1 MKSLTHQK
9 MKWKVWRTKRW
20 NENCSMK
27 SLTHQSEKL
36 SFLRAAVNGD
46 WSHTVL
52 PARLILSILATF
64 FGKFTNL
71 ACFSDL
77 LLFVCTCK
85 NWLLHRLWRRCNRDA
100 RKPFMIGSKK
110 WNLSKIPELNFSTIW
125 RAVLSNMKWRII
137 MHQVVPS
144 FEVMVWSIPP
154 TTPWDRRISIFVC
167 FW

>member
-1 MKSLTHQK
+1 MKI
-9 MKWKVWRTKRW
+9 
-20 NENCSMK
+20 
-27 SLTHQSEKL
+27 LTHQSEKL
-36 SFLRAAVNGD
+36 SFLGAAVNGD

-71 ACFSDL
+71 ACFL
-77 LLFVCTCK
+77 TCYCLFVWLYGFDFLIVILWSWINDRVFVIGTCK